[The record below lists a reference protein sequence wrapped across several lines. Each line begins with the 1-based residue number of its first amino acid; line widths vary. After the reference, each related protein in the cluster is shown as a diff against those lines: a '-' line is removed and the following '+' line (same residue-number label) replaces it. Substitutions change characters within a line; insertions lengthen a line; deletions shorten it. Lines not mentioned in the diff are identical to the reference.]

1 MHTHGI
7 GAHQPNR
14 SAFGQAGPGPV
25 WQSATEGE
33 GGAVRPCEAEAPLAS
48 SDKHFQDDR
57 DEPVRA
63 AGATSPGTTSLPAV
77 WQPSLEKHWRAAD
90 EGGVE
95 LMRAALGVP
104 APPAQ
109 LRLAPPPGAAGAPL
123 PDMAQPAPGGIDQDP
138 QSRFRASMLLAL
150 TILAVLLAA
159 AFTSPIR

>member
-1 MHTHGI
+1 MHPSGI
-7 GAHQPNR
+7 GEHPPKRAAYGQP
-14 SAFGQAGPGPV
+14 GPGPV
-25 WQSATEGE
+25 WQDPPAAE
-33 GGAVRPCEAEAPLAS
+33 GGAGRFREAEAPLAS

-57 DEPVRA
+57 DEPARA
-63 AGATSPGTTSLPAV
+63 PGSPSAGTTSLPAI
-77 WQPSLEKHWRAAD
+77 WHPNLEKHWRATD

-109 LRLAPPPGAAGAPL
+109 LRIAPPPRNASEPL
-123 PDMAQPAPGGIDQDP
+123 PEMAQPAPGAIDQDP
-138 QSRFRASMLLAL
+138 QLRFRASMLLAL